1 MYKKPVWEIFNEQ
14 NPINET
20 NEKLNNEKTE
30 TYKPPIE
37 EKTNETTKTK
47 ETIET
52 NETTEIIET
61 PKEDLGTTSLAD

>member
-30 TYKPPIE
+30 TYKPPVE
-37 EKTNETTKTK
+37 EKTNETTETK

-52 NETTEIIET
+52 PNETIET
-61 PKEDLGTTSLAD
+61 PIEDLGTTSLAN